1 MKKSIILFDALLALT
16 FGFTSCEMDNY
27 DEPEARIIGKIV
39 DQNGQPF
46 QCAQGKGSV
55 SLRITETSYANGDE
69 SIVVVPQDLNI
80 KQDGTFENIHLF
92 AGTYTVVP
100 WQGAFFENDDESF
113 AQTVQLKNGTTSEVN
128 FTVTPYLS
136 LEWVKEP
143 YLDGADGKLKA
154 SFRFKRNSKT
164 GYSQPDLLDCCM
176 WISRTQYAGTEGDG
190 NYTPNALKITANQE
204 GQEIQLESKIAIKYS
219 MTYWV
224 RIGARCNDKYQKYNF
239 TDIKEIKVTA
249 IPQ

>member
-1 MKKSIILFDALLALT
+1 MKKSIILMAAAACML
-16 FGFTSCEMDNY
+16 GFTSCEKDNY

-69 SIVVVPQDLNI
+69 SIVVVPQDLNV
-80 KQDGTFENIHLF
+80 KQDGTFENTRLF

-113 AQTVQLKNGTTSEVN
+113 VQTVQLKSGHTTEVS
-128 FTVTPYLS
+128 FTVTPYLT
-136 LEWVKEP
+136 LEWVKQP
-143 YLDGADGKLKA
+143 YLDSADGKLKA
-154 SFRFKRNSKT
+154 SFKFHRNSKA
-164 GYSQPDLLDCCM
+164 GYDQPDLLDCCM
-176 WISRTQYAGTEGDG
+176 WISRTQYSGTEGDG
-190 NYTPNALKITANQE
+190 NYTPNALKITADQE
-204 GQEIQLESKIAIKYS
+204 GQEIELESKIAIKYS

-239 TDIKEIKVTA
+239 TDIKEIAVTVK
-249 IPQ
+249 